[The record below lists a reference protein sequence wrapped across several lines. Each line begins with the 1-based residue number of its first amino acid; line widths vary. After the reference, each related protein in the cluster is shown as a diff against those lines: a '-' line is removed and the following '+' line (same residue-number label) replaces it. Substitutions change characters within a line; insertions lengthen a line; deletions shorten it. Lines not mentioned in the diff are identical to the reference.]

1 VALATVATVIASQAV
16 ISGAFSLTRQ
26 AVQLG
31 YLPRLDIEHT
41 SAREIGQIYIPGIN
55 WVLMLACIGLVVGFG
70 ESTKLANAYGVAVT
84 TDMVFTTLLFTAVAL
99 KRWRWPWWKAGAL
112 AAAFLVVDLAFWGAN
127 LEKIPHGGWF
137 PLVVAAM
144 IFTLMTTWKKGR
156 QILAERMQ
164 NTTLPLELFLDD
176 VERRAPTRVPGTA
189 VFMYGNAQGTPP
201 ALLHNLIHNKVLH
214 ERVVLLTVEVQEIP
228 VVEEEER
235 VEVTEKGHG
244 FFRITVRYGFTEDPD
259 IPAALAR
266 ISVPG
271 LDLAPMRV
279 SYFLGRETLI
289 PSKRP
294 GMAMWRE
301 HLFSVMSRN
310 ARTATSFFALP
321 PNRVVELGAQIE
333 L

>member
-1 VALATVATVIASQAV
+1 LPLA
-16 ISGAFSLTRQ
+16 
-26 AVQLG
+26 
-31 YLPRLDIEHT
+31 
-41 SAREIGQIYIPGIN
+41 
-55 WVLMLACIGLVVGFG
+55 LVVTGIFLTIDL
-70 ESTKLANAYGVAVT
+70 SFFSANA
-84 TDMVFTTLLFTAVAL
+84 L
-99 KRWRWPWWKAGAL
+99 KIL
-112 AAAFLVVDLAFWGAN
+112 N
-127 LEKIPHGGWF
+127 GGWL
-137 PLVVAAM
+137 PLVLGAV

-156 QILAERMQ
+156 QILAGRMQ
-164 NTTLPLELFLDD
+164 ASTLPLELFLGD
-176 VERRAPTRVPGTA
+176 VERTAPTRVPGTA

-214 ERVVLLTVEVQEIP
+214 ERVVLLTVEVLEIP
-228 VVEEEER
+228 VVDEEER
-235 VEVTEKGHG
+235 VTVSAKGQG
-244 FFRITVRYGFTEDPD
+244 FYRVGVRYGFTEDPD

-266 ISVPG
+266 INEPG
-271 LDLAPMRV
+271 LDLAPMRT

-289 PSKRP
+289 PSARP